1 VPSATP
7 ARSFEVRHLQ
17 IARALVAAIAAAMI
31 TFSPDHS
38 SALGLSVFSGFA
50 ILSALVLFLSAW
62 LVFPAGARG
71 PALVLGVI
79 DVIAGMVAGVGPLR
93 SDALFYSVVI
103 GWALASGL
111 AEGIPGLLARRA
123 ARTAPARSQA
133 RDAVVLGALGVLL
146 GVGLMIPAGF
156 ALAVPGGYALHYT
169 VAEAHQ
175 AFTLTGMTIAVGVFG
190 GYAAVIA
197 VYLGIAGFSPRDSED
212 PARAANAAASDEHS
226 GGAA

>member
-1 VPSATP
+1 V
-7 ARSFEVRHLQ
+7 RSFEARHLQ
-17 IARALVAAIAAAMI
+17 MARAIAAALAAAMI

-62 LVFPAGARG
+62 LVFPSGARG
-71 PALVLGVI
+71 TVLLLGAI
-79 DVIAGMVAGVGPLR
+79 DVIAGMVAGIGPLR
-93 SDALFYSVVI
+93 SDALFYAVVI
-103 GWALASGL
+103 CWAVASGL
-111 AEGIPGLLARRA
+111 AEGVSGLLARRA
-123 ARTAPARSQA
+123 AQTAPARSQA
-133 RDAVVLGALGVLL
+133 RDAIVIGALGVLL
-146 GVGLMIPAGF
+146 GAALMIPAGF

-190 GYAAVIA
+190 GYAAVVA
-197 VYLGIAGFSPRDSED
+197 VYLGIAGFSPRESEGPVRVAD
-212 PARAANAAASDEHS
+212 AAASDEHS